1 MGRSMNHARLFLVL
15 LSLTIALGACASM
28 GDSADQAYGW
38 LSESRPDATTTL
50 ALQIGESAV
59 PAVVFYPKGYSKTRR
74 FPALLL
80 LGADSATLTTS
91 LRMAARTRGY
101 VLAIPEAAAL
111 STPEKS
117 LAILDALMDVLVVEH
132 AVDPARL
139 LLVGRGNGADLIGT
153 LTCKRSHRVGG
164 IALFQGGAPL
174 ADCRPVKPIPAII
187 FSNTE
192 GQDSSAQ
199 AASFWAH
206 SNGCSPLPQ
215 KIRRQDYS
223 RERYECTLPNSAVQ
237 RYILDTPGVELGGA
251 PSSGQSSFSAAWTV
265 VDFFTREAG
274 N

>member
-1 MGRSMNHARLFLVL
+1 MNHARLFLVL
-15 LSLTIALGACASM
+15 LSLTLALGACAGM

-50 ALQIGESAV
+50 SLQIGESEV

-80 LGADSATLTTS
+80 LGADSATLATP

-111 STPEKS
+111 STPDKS
-117 LAILDALMDVLVVEH
+117 VAILDALMDVLVVEH

-139 LLVGRGNGADLIGT
+139 LLVGRGNGADLIGA
-153 LTCKRSHRVGG
+153 LACQRSHRIGG
-164 IALFQGGAPL
+164 VALFQGGAPL
-174 ADCRPVKPIPAII
+174 PECRPVKPIPAIV

-192 GQDSSAQ
+192 GQDGSAQ

-215 KIRRQDYS
+215 KIRRQDYF
-223 RERYECTLPNSAVQ
+223 RERYECSLPNSGVQ

-251 PSSGQSSFSAAWTV
+251 PAGGQSSFSAAWTV